1 MLLGDLVRWYHGRP
15 YPGPT
20 IVQAHSIIQPREA
33 QPHCAVWSRVV
44 PLEEQAV
51 SPSRVC
57 REGALPL
64 ETTQTL
70 HRDLVLP
77 LKTRESF
84 LLPALPSRTKT
95 NKCIFLLS
103 PVLTPEPDSPAKV
116 PSSLHTL
123 FSYTLSKTVRS
134 GLRGSSPRPEAMNRC
149 V

>member
-1 MLLGDLVRWYHGRP
+1 MTSCASHRCRACGGQGVIRPPGTEVLEYCVPPHG
-15 YPGPT
+15 GW
-20 IVQAHSIIQPREA
+20 ILSL
-33 QPHCAVWSRVV
+33 V